1 MKAKKWLQRRSGTVR
16 LSTALGRCTVL
27 PKYPRPT
34 SAVLS
39 EESGLCLQA
48 EDGFQELESHPRD
61 REPSHPSPQQLG
73 SVQIDRG
80 FLLAQ
85 LSKDYGLDAISEP

>member
-1 MKAKKWLQRRSGTVR
+1 MVRRR
-16 LSTALGRCTVL
+16 NIVL
-27 PKYPRPT
+27 PFQFSWHYWGSPRGT
-34 SAVLS
+34 LGLQSSYAVLS
-39 EESGLCLQA
+39 EESGLCPQA

-61 REPSHPSPQQLG
+61 HEPSHPSPQQLG